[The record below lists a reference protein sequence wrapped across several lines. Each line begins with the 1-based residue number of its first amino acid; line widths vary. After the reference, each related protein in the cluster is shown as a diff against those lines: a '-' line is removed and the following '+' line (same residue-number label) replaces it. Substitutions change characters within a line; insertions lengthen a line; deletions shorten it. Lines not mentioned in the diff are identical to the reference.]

1 MASTAAL
8 TAEALGPQVK
18 QMLTSLKNLVGEGEA
33 NAPTA
38 GEFKA
43 IISLLDGALGNIT
56 EANTELTQIEKVVSS
71 LSTAIDGLLAEI
83 TAKTKEFADLT
94 AKGNNQQAQQV
105 AKEIA
110 SLATY
115 IERIKIALTT
125 LKKQLEAQGPNAK
138 KLPANVKALAGKLD
152 LLVKK
157 AQAKSKGAAFV
168 PTPAAL
174 AGVKLNPTTPPPNKG
189 PNVPPGTPGLAP
201 PKMVPGPKPPENP
214 VLPKPGPNLPA
225 SGSSD
230 LLPNP
235 TAAKSIKPGVQA
247 IQAASRL
254 QSGTMKGETSRKGT
268 AKGGGRHRSTR
279 KGMRR
284 RTARLAYSKK
294 RGKGGG
300 DWKCDCTHKVTGQR
314 LTAPVASA
322 ALSAQA
328 AAAKAGVQKLA
339 AKASMLK
346 NTGMA
351 ATRKQIAKASTKLAS
366 ARSSAAKLYNQKK
379 LSLTKKGGRK
389 SRITRKA

>member
-1 MASTAAL
+1 MATKAAL
-8 TAEALGPQVK
+8 TAEVLGPQVK

-38 GEFKA
+38 GEFQA
-43 IISLLDGALGNIT
+43 IINLLDGALGNIN
-56 EANTELTQIEKVVSS
+56 EANTELTQIEKVVQS
-71 LSTAIDGLLAEI
+71 LSSAIDGLLDEI
-83 TAKTKEFADLT
+83 TAKTKEFDELT

-105 AKEIA
+105 AKEIV

-115 IERIKIALTT
+115 IDRIKIALTT

-168 PTPAAL
+168 PTTGDL
-174 AGVKLNPTTPPPNKG
+174 AGVKLKPTTPPANKG
-189 PNVPPGTPGLAP
+189 PNVPTGTPGLAP
-201 PKMVPGPKPPENP
+201 PKTVPGPKPPENP

-225 SGSSD
+225 SGPSD
-230 LLPNP
+230 FLPNP

-247 IQAASRL
+247 VQAASRL

-268 AKGGGRHRSTR
+268 AKGGKRHRSTR

-294 RGKGGG
+294 RGRGGG

-322 ALSAQA
+322 ALSAKA
-328 AAAKAGVQKLA
+328 AAAKVGAQKLA
-339 AKASMLK
+339 NRASMSK
-346 NTGMA
+346 KTGMV
-351 ATRKQIAKASTKLAS
+351 ATRKQIAKASNRLAATRSAASKLA
-366 ARSSAAKLYNQKK
+366 
-379 LSLTKKGGRK
+379 TKKRGGKFR
-389 SRITRKA
+389 RTRKA

>member
-1 MASTAAL
+1 MATKAAL
-8 TAEALGPQVK
+8 TAEVLGPQVK

-38 GEFKA
+38 GEFQA
-43 IISLLDGALGNIT
+43 IINLLDGALGNIN
-56 EANTELTQIEKVVSS
+56 EANTELTQIEKVVQS
-71 LSTAIDGLLAEI
+71 LSSAIDGLLAEI
-83 TAKTKEFADLT
+83 TAKTKEFDDLT
-94 AKGNNQQAQQV
+94 AKGNNQEAQQV

-157 AQAKSKGAAFV
+157 AQKKSAGV
-168 PTPAAL
+168 PTEAAL
-174 AGVKLNPTTPPPNKG
+174 AGVKLKPTTPPANKG
-189 PNVPPGTPGLAP
+189 PNVPTGTPSLAP
-201 PKMVPGPKPPENP
+201 PKTVPGPKPPENP

-225 SGSSD
+225 SGTSD

-247 IQAASRL
+247 VQAASRL

-268 AKGGGRHRSTR
+268 AKGGKRHRSTR

-294 RGKGGG
+294 RGRGGG

-322 ALSAQA
+322 ALSAKA
-328 AAAKAGVQKLA
+328 AAAKVGAQKLA
-339 AKASMLK
+339 NRASMLK
-346 NTGMA
+346 KTGMV
-351 ATRKQIAKASTKLAS
+351 ATRKQIAKASNRLAATRSAASKLA
-366 ARSSAAKLYNQKK
+366 
-379 LSLTKKGGRK
+379 TKKRGGKFR
-389 SRITRKA
+389 RTRKA